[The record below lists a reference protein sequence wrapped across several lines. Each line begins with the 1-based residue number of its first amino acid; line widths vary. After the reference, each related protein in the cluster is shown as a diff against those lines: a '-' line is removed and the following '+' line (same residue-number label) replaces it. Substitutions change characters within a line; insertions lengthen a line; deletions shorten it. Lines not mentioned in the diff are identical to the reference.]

1 MDIMRNLMEETF
13 SNFSSSQSHI
23 DDALRTLRHSLDMAR
38 ELYLRLLILPI
49 ELTELQARNLE
60 AARNKYV
67 VTDHDLNPNMR
78 FVDNEFVKA
87 LEADP
92 QIQELLEKGTYS
104 WIASDPILLSSLLKL
119 ILCSDEYQNY
129 MNASSTDFA
138 GDCEFWRRML
148 KYVLFPSQELAE
160 AMEDKSVFWND
171 DIDIIGTFVLK
182 TIRRFSEQNP
192 EPVLPMYKDDED
204 ATFGRDLFTRA
215 VRGKEEYRAL
225 IDSVLNKDSWDTDR
239 LAFMDVVICLTAVA
253 EILGFPKIPVNVS
266 INEYIEIAKAYSTT
280 KSGFFINGLLGAIV
294 SKLSAEGKLMK

>member
-1 MDIMRNLMEETF
+1 
-13 SNFSSSQSHI
+13 
-23 DDALRTLRHSLDMAR
+23 
-38 ELYLRLLILPI
+38 
-49 ELTELQARNLE
+49 
-60 AARNKYV
+60 
-67 VTDHDLNPNMR
+67 MR

-119 ILCSDEYQNY
+119 ILCSDEYHNY
-129 MNASSTDFA
+129 MSASSTDFA

-182 TIRRFSEQNP
+182 TVRRFAEQNP
-192 EPVLPMYKDDED
+192 EPVLPMYKDEED

-225 IDSVLNKDSWDTDR
+225 IDSVLNKDSWDSDR

-266 INEYIEIAKAYSTT
+266 INEYIEIAKAYSTG
-280 KSGFFINGLLGAIV
+280 KSGFFINGLLGGIV